1 MLFDWHESHGAK
13 IVDFAGWEMPVQYET
28 GTIAEHLATRR
39 HAGLFDVSHMG
50 RFRFTGP
57 NARAHL
63 SYVLTNDPD
72 GLRPGEAHYTYIA
85 NENGGAIA
93 AFAPSGLSLD
103 VYAHVLNRWLVE
115 YLFDAGDDIGV
126 ETF

>member
-1 MLFDWHESHGAK
+1 
-13 IVDFAGWEMPVQYET
+13 
-28 GTIAEHLATRR
+28 
-39 HAGLFDVSHMG
+39 MG

-85 NENGGAIA
+85 NENGGAIDDA
-93 AFAPSGLSLD
+93 
-103 VYAHVLNRWLVE
+103 
-115 YLFDAGDDIGV
+115 YLY
-126 ETF
+126 